1 MNPLFKN
8 ALFVLSWI
16 PLLMEMPYVLNVW
29 KNSPLERG
37 SWILWL
43 AALISLVVCEL
54 CRRKSAWDAYY
65 REHYTNSVWFAV
77 PVVLAL
83 AGCVFFRIGPHKV
96 HAFYILAAIML
107 IFSAAGWRFG
117 VSVFMFQIPT
127 CFFVLLGAPTVAY
140 WIYSYLGYNISSR
153 NDYLITK
160 LILGSGVMLVCCIGE
175 LFGKKPE
182 DRWVSDEALFAL
194 GMGAL
199 FWQWIKK
206 TLSKI
211 NAPKPL
217 HLLFIVVVIGLFIWA
232 RASDKMTADGAAI
245 EMDFSRL
252 QSASWVGREDP
263 VTERDINFF
272 TGCTEV
278 SRRTYFN
285 DDSYVNVL
293 ALTVKDVTNLH
304 PMDVCLRS
312 SGAEILSLEPVYL
325 DINGSKISLDEAKVR
340 KDSDEYY
347 SYAIYSNG
355 EISTGNFAKFRLLR
369 RDKKLWFHYQ
379 MMTPA
384 QPDEEAVRARMVSFL
399 ESFLKKIH
407 D

>member
-8 ALFVLSWI
+8 ALFALSWI

-140 WIYSYLGYNISSR
+140 WIYSYLGYNISGR

-160 LILGSGVMLVCCIGE
+160 LILGGGVIFVWCISALLGDR
-175 LFGKKPE
+175 LKKLQPRGVE
-182 DRWVSDEALFAL
+182 V
-194 GMGAL
+194 
-199 FWQWIKK
+199 
-206 TLSKI
+206 
-211 NAPKPL
+211 PKPL
-217 HLLFIVVVIGLFIWA
+217 HLLFALIVAGIFMWA
-232 RASDKMTADGAAI
+232 LASNKMSADGQPV
-245 EMDFSRL
+245 ELDFSRL

-340 KDSDEYY
+340 KDSAEYY

>member
-1 MNPLFKN
+1 MNALFKN
-8 ALFVLSWI
+8 ALFALSWI

-29 KNSPLERG
+29 KISPLERG

-43 AALISLVVCEL
+43 AALVSLVVCEL
-54 CRRKSAWDAYY
+54 CRRRSAWDVYY
-65 REHYTNSVWFAV
+65 REHYTDSIWFAV
-77 PVVLAL
+77 PLILAL
-83 AGCVFFRIGPHKV
+83 IGCVFFKLGPHRV
-96 HAFYILAAIML
+96 HAFYILSAIML

-140 WIYSYLGYNISSR
+140 WIYSYLGYNISGR

-160 LILGSGVMLVCCIGE
+160 LILGGGVIFVWCISALLGDR
-175 LFGKKPE
+175 LKKLQPRGVE
-182 DRWVSDEALFAL
+182 V
-194 GMGAL
+194 
-199 FWQWIKK
+199 
-206 TLSKI
+206 
-211 NAPKPL
+211 PKPL
-217 HLLFIVVVIGLFIWA
+217 HLLFALIVAGIFMWA
-232 RASDKMTADGAAI
+232 LASNKMSADGQPV
-245 EMDFSRL
+245 ELDFSRL
-252 QSASWVGREDP
+252 QSASWVGREDS

-293 ALTVKDVTNLH
+293 ALRVKDITNLH

-312 SGAEILSLEPVYL
+312 SGAEIISLKPVYL
-325 DINGSKISLDEAKVR
+325 KVNGLNIALDEAR
-340 KDSDEYY
+340 IRRDSAEFY

-355 EISTGNFAKFRLLR
+355 VISTGDFAKFRLLR
-369 RDKKLWFHYQ
+369 RDSKLWVHYQ
-379 MMTPA
+379 MVTPA
-384 QPDEEAVRARMVSFL
+384 QPDEEAVHARM
-399 ESFLKKIH
+399 ESFLGSFLKQTP

>member
-8 ALFVLSWI
+8 ALFALSWI
-16 PLLMEMPYVLNVW
+16 PLLQEMPYVLNVW
-29 KNSPLERG
+29 KISPLERG

-43 AALISLVVCEL
+43 AALVSLVVCEL
-54 CRRKSAWDAYY
+54 CRRRSAWDVYY
-65 REHYTNSVWFAV
+65 REHYTDSIWFAV
-77 PVVLAL
+77 PLILAL
-83 AGCVFFRIGPHKV
+83 IGCVFFKLGPHRV
-96 HAFYILAAIML
+96 HAFYILSAIML

-140 WIYSYLGYNISSR
+140 WIYSYLGYNISGR

-160 LILGSGVMLVCCIGE
+160 LILGSGVMFVLCVSALLGDR
-175 LFGKKPE
+175 LKKLQPRGIIE
-182 DRWVSDEALFAL
+182 
-194 GMGAL
+194 
-199 FWQWIKK
+199 I
-206 TLSKI
+206 
-211 NAPKPL
+211 PKPL
-217 HLLFIVVVIGLFIWA
+217 NILFIVVVIGLFIWA
-232 RASDKMTADGAAI
+232 RASEKMTADGAAI

-252 QSASWVGREDP
+252 QSENWVGREDP

-272 TGCTEV
+272 KGCTRVE
-278 SRRTYFN
+278 RCTYFN

-325 DINGSKISLDEAKVR
+325 DINGAKISLDEAKVR
-340 KDSDEYY
+340 KDSAEFY

-384 QPDEEAVRARMVSFL
+384 QPNEEAVRARMVSFL
-399 ESFLKKIH
+399 ESFLKKIQ

>member
-8 ALFVLSWI
+8 ALFALSWI

-160 LILGSGVMLVCCIGE
+160 LILGGGVIFVWCISALLGDR
-175 LFGKKPE
+175 LKKLQPRGVE
-182 DRWVSDEALFAL
+182 V
-194 GMGAL
+194 
-199 FWQWIKK
+199 
-206 TLSKI
+206 
-211 NAPKPL
+211 PKPL
-217 HLLFIVVVIGLFIWA
+217 HLLFALIVAGIFMWA
-232 RASDKMTADGAAI
+232 LASNKMSADGQPV
-245 EMDFSRL
+245 ELDFSRL

>member
-8 ALFVLSWI
+8 ALFALSWI
-16 PLLMEMPYVLNVW
+16 PLLQEMPYVLNVW
-29 KNSPLERG
+29 KISPLERG

-43 AALISLVVCEL
+43 VALVSLVVCEL
-54 CRRKSAWDAYY
+54 CRRRSAWDVYY
-65 REHYTNSVWFAV
+65 REHYADSIWFAV
-77 PVVLAL
+77 PLILAL
-83 AGCVFFRIGPHKV
+83 IGCVFFKLGPHRV
-96 HAFYILAAIML
+96 HAFYILSAIML

-140 WIYSYLGYNISSR
+140 WIYSYLGYNISGR

-160 LILGSGVMLVCCIGE
+160 LILGSGVMFVLCVSALLGDR
-175 LFGKKPE
+175 LKKLQPRGIIE
-182 DRWVSDEALFAL
+182 
-194 GMGAL
+194 
-199 FWQWIKK
+199 I
-206 TLSKI
+206 
-211 NAPKPL
+211 PKPL
-217 HLLFIVVVIGLFIWA
+217 NILFIVVVIGLFIWA
-232 RASDKMTADGAAI
+232 RASEKMTVDGAAI

-252 QSASWVGREDP
+252 QSENWVGREDD

-272 TGCTEV
+272 KGCTQV

-325 DINGSKISLDEAKVR
+325 DIHGAKISLDEAKVR
-340 KDSDEYY
+340 KDSAEFY

-355 EISTGNFAKFRLLR
+355 VISTGDFAKFRLLR
-369 RDKKLWFHYQ
+369 RDSKLWVHYQ
-379 MMTPA
+379 MVTPA
-384 QPDEEAVRARMVSFL
+384 QPDEEAVHARMVSFL
-399 ESFLKKIH
+399 ESFLKKIQ

>member
-8 ALFVLSWI
+8 ALFALSWI

-29 KNSPLERG
+29 KISPLERG

-43 AALISLVVCEL
+43 AALVSLVVCEL
-54 CRRKSAWDAYY
+54 CRRRSAWDVYY
-65 REHYTNSVWFAV
+65 REHYTDSIWFAV
-77 PVVLAL
+77 PLILAL
-83 AGCVFFRIGPHKV
+83 IGCVFFKLGPHRV
-96 HAFYILAAIML
+96 HAFYILSAIML
-107 IFSAAGWRFG
+107 IFSAVGWRFG

-127 CFFVLLGAPTVAY
+127 CFFVLLGAPTIAY
-140 WIYSYLGYNISSR
+140 WIYSYLGYNIGSR

-160 LILGSGVMLVCCIGE
+160 LILGSGVMFVLCVSALLG
-175 LFGKKPE
+175 
-182 DRWVSDEALFAL
+182 DRLNKLQPRGIIEV
-194 GMGAL
+194 
-199 FWQWIKK
+199 
-206 TLSKI
+206 
-211 NAPKPL
+211 PKPL
-217 HLLFIVVVIGLFIWA
+217 NILFIVVVIGLFIWA
-232 RASDKMTADGAAI
+232 RASEKMTADGAAI

-252 QSASWVGREDP
+252 QSENWVGREDP

-272 TGCTEV
+272 KGCTRVE
-278 SRRTYFN
+278 RCTYFN

-325 DINGSKISLDEAKVR
+325 DINGAKISLDEAKVR
-340 KDSDEYY
+340 KDSAEFY

-355 EISTGNFAKFRLLR
+355 EISTGDFAKFRLLR

-384 QPDEEAVRARMVSFL
+384 QPNEEAVRARMVSFL

>member
-140 WIYSYLGYNISSR
+140 WIYSYLGYNISGR

-160 LILGSGVMLVCCIGE
+160 LILGGGVIFVWCISALLGDR
-175 LFGKKPE
+175 LKKLQPRGVE
-182 DRWVSDEALFAL
+182 V
-194 GMGAL
+194 
-199 FWQWIKK
+199 
-206 TLSKI
+206 
-211 NAPKPL
+211 PKPL
-217 HLLFIVVVIGLFIWA
+217 HLLFALIVAGIFMWA
-232 RASDKMTADGAAI
+232 LASNKMSADGQPV
-245 EMDFSRL
+245 ELDFSRL

-272 TGCTEV
+272 KGCTRVE
-278 SRRTYFN
+278 RCTYFN

>member
-1 MNPLFKN
+1 MNALFKN
-8 ALFVLSWI
+8 ALFALSWI
-16 PLLMEMPYVLNVW
+16 PLLQEMPYVLNVW
-29 KNSPLERG
+29 KISPLERG

-43 AALISLVVCEL
+43 AALVSLVVCEL
-54 CRRKSAWDAYY
+54 CRRRSAWDVYY
-65 REHYTNSVWFAV
+65 REHYTDSIWFAV
-77 PVVLAL
+77 PLILAL
-83 AGCVFFRIGPHKV
+83 IGCVFFKLGPHRV
-96 HAFYILAAIML
+96 HAFYILSAIML

-127 CFFVLLGAPTVAY
+127 CFFVLLGAPTIAY
-140 WIYSYLGYNISSR
+140 WIYSYLGYNIGSR

-160 LILGSGVMLVCCIGE
+160 LILGSGVMFVLCVSALLGDR
-175 LFGKKPE
+175 LKKLQPRGIE
-182 DRWVSDEALFAL
+182 V
-194 GMGAL
+194 
-199 FWQWIKK
+199 
-206 TLSKI
+206 
-211 NAPKPL
+211 PKPL
-217 HLLFIVVVIGLFIWA
+217 HLLFVLVAGGLFFWA
-232 RASDKMTADGAAI
+232 LVSNKMTADGAAI

-252 QSASWVGREDP
+252 QSENWVGREDD

-272 TGCTEV
+272 KGCTQV

-325 DINGSKISLDEAKVR
+325 DINGAKISLDEAKVR
-340 KDSDEYY
+340 KDSAEFY

-355 EISTGNFAKFRLLR
+355 EISTGDFAKFRLLR

-384 QPDEEAVRARMVSFL
+384 QPSEEAVRARMVSFL

>member
-1 MNPLFKN
+1 MNTLFKN
-8 ALFVLSWI
+8 ALFALSWI

-29 KNSPLERG
+29 KISPLERG

-43 AALISLVVCEL
+43 AALVSMVVCEL
-54 CRRKSAWDAYY
+54 CRRRSSWDAYY
-65 REHYTNSVWFAV
+65 KEHYTNSVWFAV
-77 PVVLAL
+77 PAALAL
-83 AGCVFFRIGPHKV
+83 AGCIFFRIGPHKV
-96 HAFYILAAIML
+96 HAFYILSGIML

-140 WIYSYLGYNISSR
+140 WIYSYLGYNISGR

-160 LILGSGVMLVCCIGE
+160 LILGGGVIFVWCISALLGDR
-175 LFGKKPE
+175 LKKLQPRGVE
-182 DRWVSDEALFAL
+182 V
-194 GMGAL
+194 
-199 FWQWIKK
+199 
-206 TLSKI
+206 
-211 NAPKPL
+211 PKPL
-217 HLLFIVVVIGLFIWA
+217 HLLFALIVAGIFMWA
-232 RASDKMTADGAAI
+232 LASNKMSADGQPV
-245 EMDFSRL
+245 ELDFSRL

-293 ALTVKDVTNLH
+293 ALRVKDITNLH

-312 SGAEILSLEPVYL
+312 SGAEIISLKPVYL
-325 DINGSKISLDEAKVR
+325 KVNGLNIALDEAR
-340 KDSDEYY
+340 IRRDSAEFY

-355 EISTGNFAKFRLLR
+355 VISTGDFAKFRLLR
-369 RDKKLWFHYQ
+369 RDSKLWVHYQ
-379 MMTPA
+379 MVTPA
-384 QPDEEAVRARMVSFL
+384 QPDEEAVHARM
-399 ESFLKKIH
+399 ESFLGSFLKQTP

>member
-1 MNPLFKN
+1 M
-8 ALFVLSWI
+8 
-16 PLLMEMPYVLNVW
+16 LNVW
-29 KNSPLERG
+29 KISPLERG
-37 SWILWL
+37 SWILWV
-43 AALISLVVCEL
+43 AALVSMVVCEL
-54 CRRKSAWDAYY
+54 CRRKSSWDVYY
-65 REHYTNSVWFAV
+65 REHYTNSIWFAV
-77 PVVLAL
+77 PLILAL
-83 AGCVFFRIGPHKV
+83 AGCVFFRIEPHRV
-96 HAFYILAAIML
+96 HAFYMLSAIML

-127 CFFVLLGAPTVAY
+127 CFFVFLGAPTIAY

-160 LILGSGVMLVCCIGE
+160 LILGSGVIFVWCISAFLG
-175 LFGKKPE
+175 
-182 DRWVSDEALFAL
+182 DRLNKLQPRGIIE
-194 GMGAL
+194 
-199 FWQWIKK
+199 I
-206 TLSKI
+206 
-211 NAPKPL
+211 PKPL
-217 HLLFIVVVIGLFIWA
+217 NILFIVVVIGLFIWA
-232 RASDKMTADGAAI
+232 RASEKMTADGAAI

-252 QSASWVGREDP
+252 QSENWVGREDP

-272 TGCTEV
+272 KGCTRVE
-278 SRRTYFN
+278 RCTYFN

-340 KDSDEYY
+340 KDSAEFY

-355 EISTGNFAKFRLLR
+355 EISTGDFAKFRLLR

-384 QPDEEAVRARMVSFL
+384 QPSEEAVRARMVSFL

>member
-8 ALFVLSWI
+8 ALFALSWI
-16 PLLMEMPYVLNVW
+16 PLLQEMPYVLNVW
-29 KNSPLERG
+29 KISPLERG

-43 AALISLVVCEL
+43 AALVSLVVCEL
-54 CRRKSAWDAYY
+54 CRRRSAWDVYY
-65 REHYTNSVWFAV
+65 REHYTDSIWFAV
-77 PVVLAL
+77 PLILAL
-83 AGCVFFRIGPHKV
+83 IGCVFFKLGPHRV
-96 HAFYILAAIML
+96 HAFYILSAIML

-127 CFFVLLGAPTVAY
+127 CFFVLLGAPTIAY
-140 WIYSYLGYNISSR
+140 WIYSYLGYNIGSR

-160 LILGSGVMLVCCIGE
+160 LILGSGVMFVLCVSALLGDR
-175 LFGKKPE
+175 LKKLQPRGIIE
-182 DRWVSDEALFAL
+182 
-194 GMGAL
+194 
-199 FWQWIKK
+199 I
-206 TLSKI
+206 
-211 NAPKPL
+211 PKPL
-217 HLLFIVVVIGLFIWA
+217 NILFIVVVIGLFIWA
-232 RASDKMTADGAAI
+232 RASEKMTADGAAI

-252 QSASWVGREDP
+252 QSENWVGREDP

-272 TGCTEV
+272 KGCTRVE
-278 SRRTYFN
+278 RCTYFN

-325 DINGSKISLDEAKVR
+325 DINGAKISLDEAKVR
-340 KDSDEYY
+340 KDSAEFY

-355 EISTGNFAKFRLLR
+355 EISTGDFAKFRLLR

-384 QPDEEAVRARMVSFL
+384 QPNEEAVRARMVSFL
-399 ESFLKKIH
+399 ESFLKKIQ

>member
-8 ALFVLSWI
+8 ALFALSWI

-29 KNSPLERG
+29 KISPLERG

-43 AALISLVVCEL
+43 AALVSLVVCEL
-54 CRRKSAWDAYY
+54 CRRRSAWDVYY
-65 REHYTNSVWFAV
+65 REHYTDSIWFAV
-77 PVVLAL
+77 PLILAL
-83 AGCVFFRIGPHKV
+83 IGCVFFKLGPHRV
-96 HAFYILAAIML
+96 HAFYILSAIML

-127 CFFVLLGAPTVAY
+127 CFFVLLGAPTIAY
-140 WIYSYLGYNISSR
+140 WIYSYLGYNIGSR

-160 LILGSGVMLVCCIGE
+160 LILGSGVMFVLCVSALLGDR
-175 LFGKKPE
+175 LKKLQPRGIIE
-182 DRWVSDEALFAL
+182 
-194 GMGAL
+194 
-199 FWQWIKK
+199 I
-206 TLSKI
+206 
-211 NAPKPL
+211 PKPL
-217 HLLFIVVVIGLFIWA
+217 NILFIVVVIGLFIWA
-232 RASDKMTADGAAI
+232 RASEKMTADGAAI

-252 QSASWVGREDP
+252 QSENWVGREDP

-272 TGCTEV
+272 KGCTRVE
-278 SRRTYFN
+278 RCTYFN

-325 DINGSKISLDEAKVR
+325 DINGAKISLDEAKVR
-340 KDSDEYY
+340 KDSAEFY

-355 EISTGNFAKFRLLR
+355 EISTGDFAKFRLLR

-384 QPDEEAVRARMVSFL
+384 QPNEEAVRARMVSFL
-399 ESFLKKIH
+399 ESFLKKIQ

>member
-8 ALFVLSWI
+8 ALFALSWI

-29 KNSPLERG
+29 KISPLERG

-43 AALISLVVCEL
+43 AALVSLVVCEL
-54 CRRKSAWDAYY
+54 CRRRSAWDVYY
-65 REHYTNSVWFAV
+65 REHYTDSIWFAV
-77 PVVLAL
+77 PLIFAL
-83 AGCVFFRIGPHKV
+83 IGCVFFKLGPHRV
-96 HAFYILAAIML
+96 HAFYILSAIML

-127 CFFVLLGAPTVAY
+127 CFFVLLGAPTIAY
-140 WIYSYLGYNISSR
+140 WIYSYLGYNIGSR

-160 LILGSGVMLVCCIGE
+160 LILGSGVMFVLCVSALLGDR
-175 LFGKKPE
+175 LKKLQPRGIE
-182 DRWVSDEALFAL
+182 V
-194 GMGAL
+194 
-199 FWQWIKK
+199 
-206 TLSKI
+206 
-211 NAPKPL
+211 PKPL

-252 QSASWVGREDP
+252 QSENWVGREDD

-272 TGCTEV
+272 KGCTQV

-325 DINGSKISLDEAKVR
+325 DINGAKISLDEAKVR
-340 KDSDEYY
+340 KDSAEFY

-355 EISTGNFAKFRLLR
+355 EISTGDFAKFRLLR

-384 QPDEEAVRARMVSFL
+384 QPNEEAVRARMVSFL
-399 ESFLKKIH
+399 ESFLKKIQ

>member
-1 MNPLFKN
+1 MNTLFKN
-8 ALFVLSWI
+8 ALFALSWI

-29 KNSPLERG
+29 KISPLERG

-43 AALISLVVCEL
+43 AALVSIAVCEL
-54 CRRKSAWDAYY
+54 CRRRSVWDAYY
-65 REHYTNSVWFAV
+65 KEHYTNSVWFAV
-77 PVVLAL
+77 PAALAL
-83 AGCVFFRIGPHKV
+83 AGCIFFRIGPHKV
-96 HAFYILAAIML
+96 HAFYILSGIML

-140 WIYSYLGYNISSR
+140 WIYSYLGYNISGR

-160 LILGSGVMLVCCIGE
+160 LILGGGVIFVWCISALLGDR
-175 LFGKKPE
+175 LKKLQPRGVE
-182 DRWVSDEALFAL
+182 V
-194 GMGAL
+194 
-199 FWQWIKK
+199 
-206 TLSKI
+206 
-211 NAPKPL
+211 PKPL
-217 HLLFIVVVIGLFIWA
+217 HLLFALIVAGIFMWA
-232 RASDKMTADGAAI
+232 LASNKMSADGQPV
-245 EMDFSRL
+245 ELDFSRL
-252 QSASWVGREDP
+252 QSASWVGREDS

-293 ALTVKDVTNLH
+293 ALRVKDITNLH

-312 SGAEILSLEPVYL
+312 SGAEIISLKPVYL
-325 DINGSKISLDEAKVR
+325 KVNGLNIALDEAR
-340 KDSDEYY
+340 IRRDSAEFY

-355 EISTGNFAKFRLLR
+355 VISTGDFAKFRLLR
-369 RDKKLWFHYQ
+369 RDSKLWVHYQ
-379 MMTPA
+379 MVTPA
-384 QPDEEAVRARMVSFL
+384 QPDEEAVHARM
-399 ESFLKKIH
+399 ESFLGSFLKQTP

>member
-8 ALFVLSWI
+8 ALFALSWI

-29 KNSPLERG
+29 KISPLERG

-43 AALISLVVCEL
+43 AALVSLVVCEL
-54 CRRKSAWDAYY
+54 CRRRSAWDVYY
-65 REHYTNSVWFAV
+65 REHYTDSIWFAV
-77 PVVLAL
+77 PLILAL
-83 AGCVFFRIGPHKV
+83 IGCVFFKLGPHRV
-96 HAFYILAAIML
+96 HAFYILSAIML
-107 IFSAAGWRFG
+107 IFSAVGWRFG

-127 CFFVLLGAPTVAY
+127 CFFVLLGAPTIAY
-140 WIYSYLGYNISSR
+140 WIYSYLGYNIGSR

-160 LILGSGVMLVCCIGE
+160 LILGSGVMFVLCVSALLG
-175 LFGKKPE
+175 
-182 DRWVSDEALFAL
+182 DRLNKLQPRGIEV
-194 GMGAL
+194 
-199 FWQWIKK
+199 
-206 TLSKI
+206 
-211 NAPKPL
+211 PKPL
-217 HLLFIVVVIGLFIWA
+217 HLLFVLVAGGLFFWA
-232 RASDKMTADGAAI
+232 LVSNKMTADGAAI

-252 QSASWVGREDP
+252 QSENWVGREDP
-263 VTERDINFF
+263 VTERYINFF
-272 TGCTEV
+272 KGCTRVE
-278 SRRTYFN
+278 RCTYFN

-325 DINGSKISLDEAKVR
+325 DINGAKISLDEAKVR
-340 KDSDEYY
+340 KDSAEFY

-355 EISTGNFAKFRLLR
+355 EISTGDFAKFRLLR

-384 QPDEEAVRARMVSFL
+384 QPNEEAVRARMVSFL
-399 ESFLKKIH
+399 ESFLKKIQ

>member
-8 ALFVLSWI
+8 ALFALSWI
-16 PLLMEMPYVLNVW
+16 PLLQEMPYVLNVW
-29 KNSPLERG
+29 KISPLERG

-43 AALISLVVCEL
+43 VALVSLVVCEL
-54 CRRKSAWDAYY
+54 CRRRSAWDVYY
-65 REHYTNSVWFAV
+65 REHYADSIWFAV
-77 PVVLAL
+77 PLILAL
-83 AGCVFFRIGPHKV
+83 IGCVFFKLGPHRV
-96 HAFYILAAIML
+96 HAFYILSAIML

-140 WIYSYLGYNISSR
+140 WIYSYLGYNISGR

-160 LILGSGVMLVCCIGE
+160 LILGSGVMFVLCVSALLG
-175 LFGKKPE
+175 
-182 DRWVSDEALFAL
+182 DRLNKLQPRGIIE
-194 GMGAL
+194 
-199 FWQWIKK
+199 I
-206 TLSKI
+206 
-211 NAPKPL
+211 PKPL
-217 HLLFIVVVIGLFIWA
+217 HILFVCVVIGLFIWA

-252 QSASWVGREDP
+252 QSENWVGREDP

-272 TGCTEV
+272 KGCTRVE
-278 SRRTYFN
+278 RCTYFN

-325 DINGSKISLDEAKVR
+325 DINGAKISLDEAKVR
-340 KDSDEYY
+340 KDSAEFY

-355 EISTGNFAKFRLLR
+355 EISTGDFAKFRLLR

-384 QPDEEAVRARMVSFL
+384 QPSEEAVRARMVSFL
-399 ESFLKKIH
+399 ESFLKKIQ

>member
-8 ALFVLSWI
+8 ALFALSWI

-29 KNSPLERG
+29 KISPLERG

-43 AALISLVVCEL
+43 AALVSLVVCEL
-54 CRRKSAWDAYY
+54 CRRRSAWDVYY
-65 REHYTNSVWFAV
+65 REHYTDSIWFAV
-77 PVVLAL
+77 PLILAL
-83 AGCVFFRIGPHKV
+83 IGCVFFKLGPHRV
-96 HAFYILAAIML
+96 HAFYILSAIML
-107 IFSAAGWRFG
+107 IFSAVGWRFG

-140 WIYSYLGYNISSR
+140 WIYSYLGYNISGR

-160 LILGSGVMLVCCIGE
+160 LILGGGVMFVLCVSALLG
-175 LFGKKPE
+175 
-182 DRWVSDEALFAL
+182 DRLNKLQPRGIIE
-194 GMGAL
+194 
-199 FWQWIKK
+199 I
-206 TLSKI
+206 
-211 NAPKPL
+211 PKPL
-217 HLLFIVVVIGLFIWA
+217 NILFIVVVIGLFIWA
-232 RASDKMTADGAAI
+232 RASDKMTADGAAL

-252 QSASWVGREDP
+252 QSENWVGREDP

-272 TGCTEV
+272 KGCTRVE
-278 SRRTYFN
+278 RCTYFN

-325 DINGSKISLDEAKVR
+325 DINGAKISLDEAKVR
-340 KDSDEYY
+340 KDSAEFY

-355 EISTGNFAKFRLLR
+355 EISTGDFAKFRLLR

-384 QPDEEAVRARMVSFL
+384 QPNEEAVRARMVSFL
-399 ESFLKKIH
+399 ESFLKKIQ

>member
-8 ALFVLSWI
+8 ALFALSWI

-43 AALISLVVCEL
+43 AALISPVVCEL

-160 LILGSGVMLVCCIGE
+160 LILGGGVIFVWCISALLGDR
-175 LFGKKPE
+175 LKKLQPRGVE
-182 DRWVSDEALFAL
+182 V
-194 GMGAL
+194 
-199 FWQWIKK
+199 
-206 TLSKI
+206 
-211 NAPKPL
+211 PKPL
-217 HLLFIVVVIGLFIWA
+217 HLLFALIVAGIFMWA
-232 RASDKMTADGAAI
+232 LASNKMSADGQPV
-245 EMDFSRL
+245 ELDFSRL

>member
-8 ALFVLSWI
+8 ALFALSWI
-16 PLLMEMPYVLNVW
+16 PLLQEMPYVLNVW
-29 KNSPLERG
+29 KISPLERG

-43 AALISLVVCEL
+43 AALVSLVVCEL
-54 CRRKSAWDAYY
+54 CRRRSAWDVYY
-65 REHYTNSVWFAV
+65 REHYTDSIWFAV
-77 PVVLAL
+77 PLILAL
-83 AGCVFFRIGPHKV
+83 IGCVFFKLGPHRV
-96 HAFYILAAIML
+96 HAFYILSAIML
-107 IFSAAGWRFG
+107 IFSAVGWRFG

-127 CFFVLLGAPTVAY
+127 CFFVLLGAPTIAY
-140 WIYSYLGYNISSR
+140 WIYSYLGYNIGSR

-160 LILGSGVMLVCCIGE
+160 LILGSGVMFVLCVSALLG
-175 LFGKKPE
+175 
-182 DRWVSDEALFAL
+182 DRLNKLQPRGIEV
-194 GMGAL
+194 
-199 FWQWIKK
+199 
-206 TLSKI
+206 
-211 NAPKPL
+211 PKPL
-217 HLLFIVVVIGLFIWA
+217 HLLFVLVAGGLFFWA
-232 RASDKMTADGAAI
+232 LVSNKMTADGAAI

-252 QSASWVGREDP
+252 QSENWVGREDP
-263 VTERDINFF
+263 VTERYINFF
-272 TGCTEV
+272 KGCTRVE
-278 SRRTYFN
+278 RCTYFN

-325 DINGSKISLDEAKVR
+325 DINGAKISLDEAKVR
-340 KDSDEYY
+340 KDSAEFY

-355 EISTGNFAKFRLLR
+355 EISTGDFAKFRLLR

-384 QPDEEAVRARMVSFL
+384 QPSEEAVRARMVSFL
-399 ESFLKKIH
+399 ESFLKKIQ

>member
-1 MNPLFKN
+1 MNALFKN
-8 ALFVLSWI
+8 ALFALSWI
-16 PLLMEMPYVLNVW
+16 PLLQEMPYVLNVW
-29 KNSPLERG
+29 KISPLERG

-43 AALISLVVCEL
+43 AALVSLVVCEL
-54 CRRKSAWDAYY
+54 CRRRSAWDVYY
-65 REHYTNSVWFAV
+65 REHYTDSIWFAV
-77 PVVLAL
+77 PLILAL
-83 AGCVFFRIGPHKV
+83 IGCVFFKLGPHRV
-96 HAFYILAAIML
+96 HAFYILSAIML

-140 WIYSYLGYNISSR
+140 WIYSYLGYNISGR

-160 LILGSGVMLVCCIGE
+160 LILGSGVMFVLCVSALLG
-175 LFGKKPE
+175 
-182 DRWVSDEALFAL
+182 DRLNKLQPRGIIEV
-194 GMGAL
+194 
-199 FWQWIKK
+199 
-206 TLSKI
+206 
-211 NAPKPL
+211 PKPL
-217 HLLFIVVVIGLFIWA
+217 NILFIVVVIGLFIWA

-252 QSASWVGREDP
+252 QSENWVGREDP

-272 TGCTEV
+272 KGCTRVE
-278 SRRTYFN
+278 RCTYFN

-325 DINGSKISLDEAKVR
+325 DINGAKISLDEAKVR
-340 KDSDEYY
+340 KDSAEFY

-355 EISTGNFAKFRLLR
+355 EISTGDFAKFRLLR

-384 QPDEEAVRARMVSFL
+384 QPNEEAVRARMVSFL
-399 ESFLKKIH
+399 ESFLKKIQ

>member
-8 ALFVLSWI
+8 ALFALSWI

-140 WIYSYLGYNISSR
+140 WIYSYLGYNISGR

-160 LILGSGVMLVCCIGE
+160 LILGGGVIFVWCISALLGDR
-175 LFGKKPE
+175 LKKLQPRGVE
-182 DRWVSDEALFAL
+182 V
-194 GMGAL
+194 
-199 FWQWIKK
+199 
-206 TLSKI
+206 
-211 NAPKPL
+211 PKPL
-217 HLLFIVVVIGLFIWA
+217 HLLFALIVAGIFMWA
-232 RASDKMTADGAAI
+232 LASNKMSADGQPV
-245 EMDFSRL
+245 ELDFSRL

-293 ALTVKDVTNLH
+293 ALRVKDITNLH

-312 SGAEILSLEPVYL
+312 SGAEIISLKPVYL
-325 DINGSKISLDEAKVR
+325 KVNSLNIALDEAR
-340 KDSDEYY
+340 IRRDSAEFY

-355 EISTGNFAKFRLLR
+355 VISTGDFAKFRLLR